1 MLTGEEYDITY
12 VWYSTAAL
20 ESWSRKFVV
29 LARNFRPI
37 PSTLDIG
44 QSLAQRVRALREF
57 RNMTVRDL
65 ATSTR
70 FPIARIEDIEAGIET
85 WLSTTERQIL
95 ARALGV
101 DAIVIAEV
109 EKRVLDSPDVFK
121 ENADEESY
129 ARLVSKILAGA
140 RTLDCPNC
148 GDKLKCSV
156 QDGLDMEGYPIQF
169 AKASCQKCP
178 YFLK

>member
-1 MLTGEEYDITY
+1 
-12 VWYSTAAL
+12 
-20 ESWSRKFVV
+20 

-37 PSTLDIG
+37 PPTFDLG
-44 QSLAQRVRALREF
+44 QTLAQRVRAIREF

-85 WLSTTERQIL
+85 WLSTTERQIV
-95 ARALGV
+95 ARALGI
-101 DAIVIAEV
+101 DSIIIGEV
-109 EKRVLDSPDVFK
+109 EKRVKESPDVFN
-121 ENADEESY
+121 ETAGEESY
-129 ARLVSKILAGA
+129 AQIVAKILGGA

-156 QDGLDMEGYPIQF
+156 QDGLDMEGLPIQF
-169 AKASCQKCP
+169 ARASCQKCP
-178 YFLK
+178 FFLK